1 MAKPLHR
8 PPPSS
13 SIARLLDQ
21 DAAARAI
28 AAPPSEP
35 GVSPVVGS
43 ALSAPAIPRAEVCV
57 QPRTIKRELTLT
69 VATDET
75 LTQLVDLYRR
85 STGTR
90 LSTSHVA
97 RAMLRA
103 VAYCMGSVE
112 REARR
117 IGRRKLPAN
126 APGCE
131 TQRERFEHRLAQ
143 ALVNGIRTAPSVDFE
158 ET

>member
-8 PPPSS
+8 TPPSS

-28 AAPPSEP
+28 AAPASERT
-35 GVSPVVGS
+35 VNPV
-43 ALSAPAIPRAEVCV
+43 AAPAVPRAEVCA
-57 QPRTIKRELTLT
+57 QPRTVKRELTLT

-103 VAYCMGSVE
+103 IAYCMDSVE

-126 APGCE
+126 AAGCE

-143 ALVNGIRTAPSVDFE
+143 ALINGIRAAPTVDIE

>member
-13 SIARLLDQ
+13 SIARFLDQ

-28 AAPPSEP
+28 AAPASERA
-35 GVSPVVGS
+35 VDPVVGPV
-43 ALSAPAIPRAEVCV
+43 PAMPRAEVCA
-57 QPRTIKRELTLT
+57 QPRTVKRELTLT
-69 VATDET
+69 LSTDET

-103 VAYCMGSVE
+103 FAYCMDSVE

-126 APGCE
+126 AAGCE
-131 TQRERFEHRLAQ
+131 TQRERFEHRLAL
-143 ALVNGIRTAPSVDFE
+143 ALVNGIRTASSMDFE